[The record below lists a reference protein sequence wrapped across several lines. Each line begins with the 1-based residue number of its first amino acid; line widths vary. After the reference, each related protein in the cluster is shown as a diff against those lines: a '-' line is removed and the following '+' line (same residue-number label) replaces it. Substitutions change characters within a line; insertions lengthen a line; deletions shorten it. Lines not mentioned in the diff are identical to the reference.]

1 VRLPRRKPVVA
12 GLVVVLLI
20 LQITAPAKTNPPVD
34 RSRALSSTSAP
45 EPVMNILRRSCFDC
59 HSSET
64 RWPWYASV
72 APTSWLVVSDVN
84 EARGQ
89 LNFSKWT
96 GYNPYDRAD
105 LLDKIC
111 DNVTHRRMPLWEYRI
126 VHPAA
131 RLTDAEIA
139 AICTWTKAEAAR
151 LVGAG

>member
-1 VRLPRRKPVVA
+1 LTLRRKRLA
-12 GLVVVLLI
+12 LASAAAALVI

-34 RSRALSSTSAP
+34 STKALSSMSAP
-45 EPVMNILRRSCFDC
+45 TPVIDILRRSCFDC

-72 APTSWLVVSDVN
+72 APMSWLVVSDVN
-84 EARGQ
+84 EGRGQ

-111 DNVTHRRMPLWEYRI
+111 DNVSHRRMPLWQYRL
-126 VHPAA
+126 VHPTA
-131 RLTDAEIA
+131 RLSDTEVA

-151 LVGAG
+151 VVGAG